1 MTAEQAE
8 LRAAIIAD
16 MLDSNPAEPPWE
28 IGVRLGL
35 ALAHAQVT
43 TWRFVFEAPDSML
56 LAWQWL
62 GVRQLDEIT
71 EHFAEYSLTRKGV
84 GR

>member
-1 MTAEQAE
+1 MTAEQAD

-16 MLDSNPAEPPWE
+16 MLDSDPADPPWE

-43 TWRFVFEAPDSML
+43 TWRFLFEAPDSML

-62 GVRQLDEIT
+62 GQRQLDEIN
-71 EHFAEYSLTRKGV
+71 EHFAEYGLKRKGR